1 MASRKLKH
9 VVHVLFPLVLGGLIY
24 ICWREPDL
32 LMFRWLR
39 AIGLETVTNGLR
51 SLTAPERKFLPYW
64 FVYSLP
70 DGLWVYALTA
80 FMLLVWR
87 NSDSLP
93 TKVLYCSLGLIL
105 GAGTELGQLAGIV
118 PGTFDYGDLIVCLIA
133 PTAALLFTS
142 RKIMPRNLVPRGV

>member
-1 MASRKLKH
+1 MDKRKLPFI
-9 VVHVLFPLVLGGLIY
+9 VHVLVPITIGGLIY

-32 LMFRWLR
+32 IMFRWLR
-39 AIGLETVTNGLR
+39 TIGLETFTNSLR
-51 SLTAPERKFLPYW
+51 SLTTPEHKFLPYW
-64 FVYSLP
+64 FIYSLP

-80 FMLLVWR
+80 FMLLLWR

-93 TKVLYCSLGLIL
+93 TKVFYCSLGLIL

-118 PGTFDYGDLIVCLIA
+118 PGTFDFGDLIVCLIA

-142 RKIMPRNLVPRGV
+142 HKLVLSKLVLKGV